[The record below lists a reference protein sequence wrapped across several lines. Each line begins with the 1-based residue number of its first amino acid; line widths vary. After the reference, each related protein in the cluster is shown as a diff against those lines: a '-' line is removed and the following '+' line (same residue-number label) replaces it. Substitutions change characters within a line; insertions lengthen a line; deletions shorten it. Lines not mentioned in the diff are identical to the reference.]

1 MVTENC
7 SCCRYFLT
15 GFGDRLGSCRR
26 FPSFQNRS
34 AAEWCGEFKAVDKR
48 LKQFKEVKDDKTS
61 A

>member
-1 MVTENC
+1 MANENC

-26 FPSFQNRS
+26 FPIFQNRS
-34 AAEWCGEFKAVDKR
+34 AAEWCGEYKSVDKR
-48 LKQFKEVKDDKTS
+48 TKLGKEVKDDKTS